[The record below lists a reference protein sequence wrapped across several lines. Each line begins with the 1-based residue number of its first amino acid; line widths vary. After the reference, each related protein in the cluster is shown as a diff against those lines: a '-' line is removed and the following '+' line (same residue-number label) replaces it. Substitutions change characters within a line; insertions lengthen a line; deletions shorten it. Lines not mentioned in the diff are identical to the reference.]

1 MSEIVPVTPVTPA
14 VAQGLLAAAD
24 ALGLDQSV
32 VTGPFSRA
40 PQGFRVPAEVADKYL
55 EMTTGESLD
64 TNADAVAVANTDAV
78 ADPDADADAAPE
90 TPEGVYSELKPDE
103 EGYDPAYDESVAY
116 EDLEPSDKAKRTRK
130 INEATADAEAG
141 TQE

>member
-1 MSEIVPVTPVTPA
+1 MSEIVPVTPVTRA

-55 EMTTGESLD
+55 EMTTGESLELESL
-64 TNADAVAVANTDAV
+64 DA
-78 ADPDADADAAPE
+78 DADADAADETPE
-90 TPEGVYSELKPDE
+90 TPEGVYSELKPGD

>member
-64 TNADAVAVANTDAV
+64 TNADAVA
-78 ADPDADADAAPE
+78 DPDADADAAPE
-90 TPEGVYSELKPDE
+90 TPETPEGVYSELKPGD

>member
-64 TNADAVAVANTDAV
+64 TNADAVA
-78 ADPDADADAAPE
+78 DPDADAAPETPE
-90 TPEGVYSELKPDE
+90 TPEGVYSELKPGD